1 MKRVLRL
8 YTFSNRD
15 GIYAYPEKP
24 GGRIAGPDSRRKVFI
39 AGPQKLSDM
48 NDLQVRALVDLAFR
62 IPDLHKEYDEAVFY
76 DSDAWAASSD
86 HRRKV
91 VHRVKLP

>member
-1 MKRVLRL
+1 MKRVLRV
-8 YTFSNRD
+8 YISSNRE
-15 GIYAYPEKP
+15 GILAYPEHP
-24 GGRIAGPDSRRKVFI
+24 EGRTRGPDSKRRVFL
-39 AGPQKLSDM
+39 AGSPNLSDM
-48 NDLQVRALVDLAFR
+48 NDIQIRALVDLAFR

-86 HRRKV
+86 NRRKV